1 MPVNTNRALN
11 IAASLAALLAFLL
24 TGNPVML
31 FATFAVLFFLLLGA
45 PLVRTLEQR
54 SGIAFDLKPSCE
66 VGGDL
71 SLSISLRR
79 PPVFRSSVELVFEC
93 RNVFLDTTV
102 RVPVTLSPAPGVLE
116 RFELPLDT
124 SRVGRVSV
132 ELVSAQFLDVFGFSS
147 VALGDAEFSASYTV
161 YPAIS
166 DIETVARRAWR
177 SAQDGLVFDRYKK
190 GQDLS
195 EVFELRDY
203 HDGDP
208 LRRIHWKLS
217 ARFDELMVREPSH
230 PADFD
235 LALGLMIHG
244 RDAELE
250 RRGAVVNAAAGMLGT
265 VSRSLLRR
273 SLGHCIVYRNG
284 SALEVDPVESELGF
298 EHALDAVLGTT
309 LPLDVQ
315 REARDFTEV
324 QRSHGISKLVLVTD
338 TVQEPLFEGV
348 AALCE
353 LTVIFLGTEGG
364 PTVDDS
370 DGYTLI
376 RLSTEALAS
385 RVKSLEV

>member
-1 MPVNTNRALN
+1 MNTNRVLN
-11 IAASLAALLAFLL
+11 IVASLAALLAFFL
-24 TGNPVML
+24 TGNPVVL
-31 FATFAVLFFLLLGA
+31 FATFAVLFFLLLGG
-45 PLVRTLEQR
+45 PLVRALERR
-54 SGIAFDLKPSCE
+54 SGIAFDLRPSCE

-93 RNVFLDTTV
+93 RNVFLDTAV
-102 RVPVTLSPAPGVLE
+102 RLPVTLSPAPGAIE

-132 ELVSAQFLDVFGFSS
+132 ELVSAQVFDVFGFSS
-147 VALGDAEFSASYTV
+147 ALLDSAEFSASYTV
-161 YPAIS
+161 YPVIS

-195 EVFELRDY
+195 EVFELRGY
-203 HDGDP
+203 RDGDP

-217 ARFDELMVREPSH
+217 ARFDGLMVREPSH

-235 LALGLMIHG
+235 LGLGLMAHG

-250 RRGAVVNAAAGMLGT
+250 ERGVVINAVAGMLGT
-265 VSRSLLRR
+265 VSRALLKR
-273 SLGHCIVYRNG
+273 SLGHCVVYRNG
-284 SALEVDPVESELGF
+284 SVLEVDPVDSELGF
-298 EHALDAVLGTT
+298 ERAVDAVLGTT
-309 LPLDVQ
+309 LPVDAQ
-315 REARDFTEV
+315 REARAFAEV
-324 QRSHGISKLVLVTD
+324 QRLHGISKLVLVTD
-338 TVQEPLFEGV
+338 SVQEPLFAEL

-353 LTVIFLGTEGG
+353 LTVIFLGAEGDLS
-364 PTVDDS
+364 VDDS

-376 RLSTEALAS
+376 RLSAEALSS

>member
-1 MPVNTNRALN
+1 MNTNRVLN
-11 IAASLAALLAFLL
+11 IVASLAALLAFFL

-31 FATFAVLFFLLLGA
+31 FATFAVLFFLLLGG
-45 PLVRTLEQR
+45 PLVRALERR
-54 SGIAFDLKPSCE
+54 SGIAFDLRPSCE

-93 RNVFLDTTV
+93 RNVFLDTAV
-102 RVPVTLSPAPGVLE
+102 RLPVTLSPAPGAIE

-132 ELVSAQFLDVFGFSS
+132 ELVSAQVFDVFGFSS
-147 VALGDAEFSASYTV
+147 ALLDSAEFSASYTV
-161 YPAIS
+161 YPVIS

-195 EVFELRDY
+195 EVFELRGY
-203 HDGDP
+203 RDGDP

-217 ARFDELMVREPSH
+217 ARFDGLMVREPSH

-235 LALGLMIHG
+235 LGLGLMAHG

-250 RRGAVVNAAAGMLGT
+250 ERGAVINAVAGMLGT
-265 VSRSLLRR
+265 VSRALLKR
-273 SLGHCIVYRNG
+273 SLGHCVVYRNG
-284 SALEVDPVESELGF
+284 SVLEVDPVDSELGF
-298 EHALDAVLGTT
+298 ERAVDAVLGTT
-309 LPLDVQ
+309 LPVDAQ
-315 REARDFTEV
+315 REARAFAEV
-324 QRSHGISKLVLVTD
+324 QRLHGISKLVLVTD
-338 TVQEPLFEGV
+338 SVQEPLFAEL

-353 LTVIFLGTEGG
+353 LTVIFLGAEGDLS
-364 PTVDDS
+364 VDDS

-376 RLSTEALAS
+376 RLSAEALSS